1 MLVQA
6 AEAGDFSPVEALIAA
21 GVDVNGAT
29 EHGMTALMA
38 AAANGHLALL
48 AFLLDGGADFKAK
61 RFSPPDSSPKIRLIS
76 NFYRMGVGLPRSLS
90 CHHRT
95 GG

>member
-1 MLVQA
+1 
-6 AEAGDFSPVEALIAA
+6 
-21 GVDVNGAT
+21 
-29 EHGMTALMA
+29 MTALLA

-61 RFSPPDSSPKIRLIS
+61 RFSPPDSSPKIPF
-76 NFYRMGVGLPRSLS
+76 FYRMGVGLPRSLS